1 VQKRYNIA
9 LIPGDGS
16 GPEVVAEAVKSLAAV
31 ARRYGLEFRFRRFH
45 VGGER
50 YLREG
55 VLLPDAMLE
64 EIGSMDAIL
73 LGAIGHPDVRPGGE
87 IRPWMT

>member
-1 VQKRYNIA
+1 VQKRYNIG
-9 LIPGDGS
+9 LIPGEGT
-16 GPEVVAEAVKSLAAV
+16 GPEVVAEAVKALAAV
-31 ARRYGLEFRFRRFH
+31 ARRCGLEFRFRGSH

-50 YLREG
+50 YLREE

-64 EIGSMDAIL
+64 EIGPMAPVL
-73 LGAIGHPDVRPGGE
+73 LGAIGHPHFRPGGE